1 MGAMNEMSRIFRR
14 VPLAAVI
21 MLSACA
27 AAYPSGA
34 ADTAGAAYGPFLAAR
49 YADAQND
56 PAIATQYYSAALR
69 ADPGNPALLDEGF
82 IAAVLAGS
90 AAAPALAR
98 QMTGNAVAVMLL
110 GNQAALQGDY
120 AAAAAQ
126 YSQLPKDELSTLL
139 KPLLLAWAQ
148 AGAGNTGAA
157 LEGLVPLANGSPFGG
172 VYIISAALIADNGN
186 DMKDAAQLYAAADG
200 ADNAPNLRLAQILA
214 SWKARQG
221 DLDGAKAEL
230 LQMAASHPALS
241 IALPALEKNIAAPV
255 INTPTDGLAEAY
267 LSIAGSLDQPA
278 QTLLRITFLRFAL
291 TLRPDLAAARLLL
304 ASIQSGDGLPVGATI
319 SNNQLRQAMAT
330 LQAIPASDPL
340 YGPTAL
346 QEAELMA
353 SLGET
358 KQAVALLETLAAAN
372 PQNIDAL
379 QEAGDIL
386 RGNGQFADAIPYY
399 NRAIAVLP
407 ATPPPA
413 AWTLYYDRGI
423 ALDQSGHWAA
433 AEPDMQ
439 KALAISPNQ
448 PYVLNYLGYTWALQG
463 KNLAKAQSMLQQAA
477 GLAPNEG
484 AIVDSLGFVSLRQG
498 QTGQALKLLTQAVEM
513 SPDDAEVNAH
523 LGDAFYAAGLH
534 LQADYQWQRALA
546 LKPDPKLQ
554 AEIAAKLKQL
564 QPPA

>member
-1 MGAMNEMSRIFRR
+1 MNEMSRLFRR
-14 VPLAAVI
+14 VPLAAAI

-27 AAYPSGA
+27 AANPSGA
-34 ADTAGAAYGPFLAAR
+34 ADKAGAAYGPFLAAR

-56 PAIATQYYSAALR
+56 PSIATQYYSAALK
-69 ADPGNPALLDEGF
+69 ADPGNPALLNEGF

-90 AAAPALAR
+90 QQAPALAR
-98 QMTGNAVAVMLL
+98 QITGNAVAIMLL

-126 YSQLPKDELSTLL
+126 YNQLPQDELSTLL

-148 AGAGNTGAA
+148 AGAGNSGDA
-157 LEGLVPLANGSPFGG
+157 LAGLVPLANGSPFGG
-172 VYIISAALIADNGN
+172 VYIINAALIADTSN
-186 DMKDAAQLYAAADG
+186 DMKDAAQLYAAADD

-214 SWKARQG
+214 SWRARQG

-230 LQMAASHPALS
+230 QQMAASHPGLA
-241 IALPALEKNIAAPV
+241 IALPALEKDIVAPV
-255 INTPTDGLAEAY
+255 IKTPTDGLAEAY
-267 LSIAGSLDQPA
+267 LAIAGSLDQPA
-278 QTLLRITFLRFAL
+278 QTLLRVTFLRFAL
-291 TLRPDLAAARLLL
+291 GLRPDLGAARLLL
-304 ASIQSGDGLPVGATI
+304 ASIQSGDGLPAGATV
-319 SNNQLRQAMAT
+319 SDDQLRQALAT
-330 LQAIPASDPL
+330 LQAIPTSDPL
-340 YGPTAL
+340 YAPAAL
-346 QEAELMA
+346 QAAELMA
-353 SLGET
+353 SLGQT
-358 KQAVALLETLAAAN
+358 RQAVALLEKLAAAN
-372 PQNIDAL
+372 PHNIDAL

-386 RGNGQFADAIPYY
+386 RSNSQFNDAIPYY

-407 ATPPPA
+407 APPPPE

-433 AEPDMQ
+433 AEPDMRQ
-439 KALAISPNQ
+439 ALALSPNQ

-463 KNLAKAQSMLQQAA
+463 KNLKQARSMLQQAA
-477 GLAPNEG
+477 GLAPTEG

-546 LKPDPKLQ
+546 LKPDAKLQ